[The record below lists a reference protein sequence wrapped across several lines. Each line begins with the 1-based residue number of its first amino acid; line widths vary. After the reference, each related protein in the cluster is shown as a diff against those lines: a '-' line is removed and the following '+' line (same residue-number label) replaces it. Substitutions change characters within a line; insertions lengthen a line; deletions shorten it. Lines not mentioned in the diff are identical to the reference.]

1 MDKQRCI
8 AAAAETEEDRL
19 LLARIYDKLTRAAG
33 REIFAC
39 TGFLSLREQVLT
51 RRLLPHLPLVFFGGC
66 EGAERCMACYL
77 PEYMTEADLFSS
89 EGPVAAV
96 RAAYY
101 EKDALTHRDFLG
113 SLMGLGIKRE
123 TVGDIY
129 VSQGQ
134 CDFFVTQQVLPYLLE
149 NLTCAGRTKL
159 HLTHVTLSE
168 VQRPAAEK
176 REIRDTV
183 PSLRLD
189 CLIGAAFSMA
199 RGPAAQLIAAGRVA
213 VNDLVCLKGD
223 RQLHQGDRIA
233 VRGFGKAQLSV
244 VGGTTKKGRISV
256 VIERWI

>member
-1 MDKQRCI
+1 
-8 AAAAETEEDRL
+8 
-19 LLARIYDKLTRAAG
+19 
-33 REIFAC
+33 
-39 TGFLSLREQVLT
+39 
-51 RRLLPHLPLVFFGGC
+51 
-66 EGAERCMACYL
+66 
-77 PEYMTEADLFSS
+77 MT
-89 EGPVAAV
+89 
-96 RAAYY
+96 
-101 EKDALTHRDFLG
+101 
-113 SLMGLGIKRE
+113 
-123 TVGDIY
+123 
-129 VSQGQ
+129 
-134 CDFFVTQQVLPYLLE
+134 VT
-149 NLTCAGRTKL
+149 
-159 HLTHVTLSE
+159 E